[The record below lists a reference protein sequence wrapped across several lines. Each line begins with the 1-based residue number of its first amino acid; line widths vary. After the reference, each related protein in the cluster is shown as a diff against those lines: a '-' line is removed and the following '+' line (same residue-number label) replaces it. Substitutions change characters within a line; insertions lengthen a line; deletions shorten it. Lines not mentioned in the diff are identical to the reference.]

1 MARWCKAWWL
11 MDCHCGGFSVEV
23 MAPFVD
29 KGWGWLNDARQYD
42 DCWCD
47 WVVAELGG
55 SEIELW
61 NCGFN
66 VVESLNNDFIFF
78 CTSNP
83 FFERRLLIFFSI
95 ISICFSVFLIKPS
108 IIVMTL

>member
-1 MARWCKAWWL
+1 
-11 MDCHCGGFSVEV
+11 MDCHRGGLLVEV

-29 KGWGWLNDARQYD
+29 KGWGWLNGARQYD
-42 DCWCD
+42 DRWCD
-47 WVVAELGG
+47 WMVAEFGG

-61 NCGFN
+61 NWGFN
-66 VVESLNNDFIFF
+66 VAEWLNDDFIF

-95 ISICFSVFLIKPS
+95 ISIFFSIIFICSSVFLIKPS
-108 IIVMTL
+108 IIA